1 MHVQSTFII
10 TVTAV
15 VTNTKHTR
23 TRSGPS
29 VSQFLSS
36 ARRRRATRR
45 PPRAR
50 PSLARLRASAP
61 ERPSARTPRRVPKRR
76 ARRDGRC
83 RRHTARRDDG
93 SSSRSRIQSTNE
105 RTRFAS
111 SRHRIARAR
120 RERGARGNE
129 GAFVASRAHLMMNE
143 RAVARWRRR
152 RVTRPA
158 GVGNRDR
165 KGSGWLGE
173 S

>member
-105 RTRFAS
+105 RKNAIRVVAS
-111 SRHRIARAR
+111 PHRARATRKR
-120 RERGARGNE
+120 REGE
-129 GAFVASRAHLMMNE
+129 
-143 RAVARWRRR
+143 RR
-152 RVTRPA
+152 RVRRVSSAPHDERT
-158 GVGNRDR
+158 
-165 KGSGWLGE
+165 SGRAVEATTSDAARGGGE
-173 S
+173 SGPQGEWVAW

>member
-105 RTRFAS
+105 RTNAIRVVAS
-111 SRHRIARAR
+111 PHRARATRKR
-120 RERGARGNE
+120 REGE
-129 GAFVASRAHLMMNE
+129 
-143 RAVARWRRR
+143 RR
-152 RVTRPA
+152 RVRRVSSAPHDERT
-158 GVGNRDR
+158 
-165 KGSGWLGE
+165 SGRAVEATSDAARGGGE
-173 S
+173 SGPRGEWVAW